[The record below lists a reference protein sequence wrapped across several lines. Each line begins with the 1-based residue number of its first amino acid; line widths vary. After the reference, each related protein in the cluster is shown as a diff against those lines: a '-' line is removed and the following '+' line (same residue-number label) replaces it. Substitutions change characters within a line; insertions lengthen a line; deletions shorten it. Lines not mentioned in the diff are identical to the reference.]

1 MTDKQ
6 ERKTPNDRF
15 LDVHHHILYGLDDG
29 PENEA
34 EMDRMLEAASEDGTG
49 LIFATPHIFPG
60 KRPFSMADYQRTL
73 EKANVYCRRKRL
85 PLKVL
90 GGAEIC
96 FTDAAVRLLD
106 EGKIPTMNGTRF
118 VLTEWSPHEGTEEI
132 VRGIG
137 TLCGAGYIPIIAH
150 VERLRNLKGKW
161 KTIEDICS
169 RYDVRIQMD
178 CEALLQGMK
187 SFFPSFAQQA
197 LNRRMIDYVASDAH
211 NVGERRSCMRQAH
224 EVIARKWGNEYAEQL
239 MIGNAEELLGR
250 EWCKH
255 DIG

>member
-150 VERLRNLKGKW
+150 VERLRALRGKW
-161 KTIEDICS
+161 ALIEKLRDT
-169 RYDVRIQMD
+169 YDLRIQMD
-178 CEALLQGMK
+178 CEAVPQGAGL
-187 SFFPSFAQQA
+187 FLPSFARDA
-197 LNRRMIDYVASDAH
+197 LKRGIVDYVASDAH
-211 NVGERRSCMRQAH
+211 DVNGRRSQMRQTY
-224 EVIARKWGNEYAEQL
+224 ETIKRKWDAGLAERL
-239 MIGNAEELLGR
+239 MSGNAEELLESRNG
-250 EWCKH
+250 
-255 DIG
+255 